1 MKYRDVEAALLAR
14 GCTWRQGKGDHRVW
28 YCPCGQH
35 MAVVPGPGHL
45 TGRDP
50 RRHQE
55 DAVSTEGV
63 VAMTTYTVRA
73 ERWEGGWEL
82 HIDGL
87 GVTQSRTL
95 ATAQRHARD
104 YIETATGTDLTQDD
118 VVTIIPSLGDLTTR
132 AERARKA
139 TRAAA
144 AAQERA
150 AAQAREVASD
160 LRASGL
166 SVQDVA
172 AVMHVSRGRVSQL
185 TSPSGADQH

>member
-1 MKYRDVEAALLAR
+1 
-14 GCTWRQGKGDHRVW
+14 
-28 YCPCGQH
+28 
-35 MAVVPGPGHL
+35 
-45 TGRDP
+45 
-50 RRHQE
+50 
-55 DAVSTEGV
+55 
-63 VAMTTYTVRA
+63 MTTYTVRA